1 MNIKRRKEA
10 VRVIEKYWSFI
21 LLRRDLRDKKK
32 QWSKLPP
39 DCRLL
44 WMRFSA
50 LKEQAFDLRE
60 EIRIMNTN
68 NNE

>member
-1 MNIKRRKEA
+1 MKQKKEA
-10 VRVIEKYWSFI
+10 VRVIEKYWTLV
-21 LLRRDLRDKKK
+21 LLRRELREKKK
-32 QWSKLPP
+32 LWGKLPV

-60 EIRIMNTN
+60 EIRYLNTH
-68 NNE
+68 NE